1 MTEQEILA
9 AARKLKDE
17 RFAPRNQMLKERSDE
32 RFNKT
37 KVEVPNA
44 YKKQAHQHRTDLI
57 NDEGRQVA
65 TLVYAKPIPHIS
77 PPTPEDQPATTK
89 IEMNLIAGFDELE
102 AHSGPVNRQCTMA
115 QVHANIGWIYFAPKK
130 VPYKGQPTAPKD
142 DADAVAMAEYAIKN
156 DRFKMDAGWKAVFDY
171 EYANSETI
179 FYEGNIFDPHCVY
192 VWKEVPASSLKKQY
206 GLQKSRD
213 GSFEKIGP
221 GTPAGYGEGTSTS
234 ETMIQVVEYWDRKE
248 CKIVAEESRS
258 SWMGMREVKG
268 AFELTSWTHSF
279 GRVPFFARPA
289 YVTEQLDEDK
299 KFSGPLDGIY
309 TEMPEHK
316 RLRTMGSVI
325 AAQTAFSPLQVLT
338 SDQGETIMDDN
349 GLPLA
354 FLELEPGKAR
364 QMAPGQR
371 IETIPQ
377 SPEVRNF
384 FAEMAASEQRMQRF
398 SLPAVVKGESP
409 GADTA
414 NAALSSLH
422 QFNLNMLDPMVDH
435 ASLQWQAIFR
445 FALESIRKMAETVP
459 VFDRATDTYLSMGA
473 EDIISINVQAK
484 IVPDQGQRQL
494 LIEKHASELYLGK
507 VITLERM
514 YEMWGLENP
523 EEHVL
528 ALRASQLFEGLWPV
542 IQQQI
547 ISDMGML
554 DALKQMMQAQAE
566 TGDARNAVP
575 LIMQQARAAN
585 DPTGMGS
592 GRPGQERAIG
602 RGIPSVAVNTQ
613 EAQSAY

>member
-1 MTEQEILA
+1 MTETEILA

-17 RFAPRNQMLKERSDE
+17 RFSARNTMLQDRADE
-32 RFNKT
+32 RFNRT
-37 KVEVPNA
+37 EVKVPSA
-44 YKKQAHQHRTDLI
+44 YQKQAHQHQTNLI
-57 NDEGRQVA
+57 EDEGRQVA
-65 TLVYAKPIPHIS
+65 TLVYAKPIPHI
-77 PPTPEDQPATTK
+77 PPGKPEDQPLTTK
-89 IEMNLIAGFDELE
+89 MEMNLVAGFDELE

-115 QVHANIGWIYFAPKK
+115 QVHANLGWIYFAPKK
-130 VPYKGQPTAPKD
+130 VPYKGQPKAPD
-142 DADAVAMAEYAIKN
+142 DGDDAVAMAEYAVKN
-156 DRFKMDAGWKAVFDY
+156 DRFKMEAGWKAIFDY
-171 EYANSETI
+171 EYANTETVL
-179 FYEGNIFDPHCVY
+179 YEGNIFDPHCVY
-192 VWKEVPASSLKKQY
+192 VWKDVPASSLKKQY
-206 GLQKSRD
+206 GVQKNSV
-213 GSFEKIGP
+213 GGFEKVGP
-221 GTPAGYGEGTSTS
+221 GTSAGYAEGTATS
-234 ETMIQVVEYWDRKE
+234 ETMITVVEYWDRKE

-258 SWMGMREVKG
+258 TWFGRREVKG
-268 AFELTSWTHSF
+268 AYELTSWTHNF

-338 SDQGETIMDDN
+338 SDQGEQIVDDN
-349 GLPLA
+349 GTALA

-377 SPEVRNF
+377 SPEVKNF
-384 FAEMAASEQRMQRF
+384 FAEMMASDARMQRF

-435 ASLQWQAIFR
+435 ASLQWQAIMR
-445 FALESIRKMAETVP
+445 FALEQIRKMGETVF
-459 VFDRATDTYLSMGA
+459 VFDKSTDTYLSLSS

-554 DALKQMMQAQAE
+554 DALNQMMMAQE
-566 TGDARNAVP
+566 QTGDARNAVP
-575 LIMQQARAAN
+575 QIMEQARAAN
-585 DPTGMGS
+585 GATGMGS
-592 GRPGQERAIG
+592 GREGQPRAEG
-602 RGIPSVAVNTQ
+602 RGIPSIAVNTQ